1 MTDEIMEL
9 KVENDTSTTERADF
23 DEKWWDESRK
33 KLLQKM
39 SDEKKIEHLTCVMK
53 RHLSKSWKIKKN
65 DLFMIDFREK
75 KMITLSFWKKYIKR

>member
-39 SDEKKIEHLTCVMK
+39 SDEKKFEHLTCVMK
-53 RHLSKSWKIKKN
+53 RHISKSWTI
-65 DLFMIDFREK
+65 K
-75 KMITLSFWKKYIKR
+75 KMI